1 MEYNLIY
8 EIMRKALIVL
18 LVVLCYQQMACAKS
32 YPFDMKHS
40 YEVEIVRV
48 GSQGTKYLKV
58 FKTAGSIDK
67 AINGAM
73 QDAVAA
79 CIFTGVEG
87 KENAGRIQPL
97 VKGIEE
103 YNNNKKFFNEFF
115 KKGKFMNYVK
125 NVNSGYPSGEDNV
138 KTRKGHRVCV
148 YVIVM
153 YDKLRNYLED
163 AGLVKRINSYFK

>member
-1 MEYNLIY
+1 
-8 EIMRKALIVL
+8 MRQIFIALL
-18 LVVLCYQQMACAKS
+18 AVLCFHQMACAKS

-40 YEVEIVRV
+40 YNIEIVRV

-58 FKTAGSIDK
+58 VRTASSVDK
-67 AINGAM
+67 AIDGAM

-79 CIFTGVEG
+79 CMFTGVEG
-87 KENAGRIQPL
+87 TENAGRILPL
-97 VKGIEE
+97 LKGKEVYE
-103 YNNNKKFFNEFF
+103 NNKKFFDDFF

-138 KTRKGHRVCV
+138 KTNKGHRICL

-153 YDKLRNYLED
+153 YDELRKYLED
-163 AGLVKRINSYFK
+163 ERFVKSINSYF

>member
-1 MEYNLIY
+1 
-8 EIMRKALIVL
+8 MRKIFIALL
-18 LVVLCYQQMACAKS
+18 SALCFHQMACAKS

-40 YEVEIVRV
+40 YNVEIVRV

-58 FKTAGSIDK
+58 VRTAGSVNK
-67 AINGAM
+67 AIDGAM

-79 CIFTGVEG
+79 CIFAGVEG
-87 KENAGRIQPL
+87 KENAGKIQPL
-97 VKGIEE
+97 LRGKDV
-103 YNNNKKFFNEFF
+103 YDNNKRFFDDFF

-138 KTRKGHRVCV
+138 KTNNGYRICL

-153 YDKLRNYLED
+153 YDKLRKYLENE
-163 AGLVKRINSYFK
+163 GLVKSINSYF